1 MPSTAE
7 VKTNRGF
14 TNINQAIGLRFGT
27 ENIQPTALSSLRKC
41 NTESN
46 ITWLG
51 VLVFTQPKRSVI
63 ILSQVILFSDVDP
76 NIYAEL

>member
-27 ENIQPTALSSLRKC
+27 ENIQPTASSSLR
-41 NTESN
+41 TESN